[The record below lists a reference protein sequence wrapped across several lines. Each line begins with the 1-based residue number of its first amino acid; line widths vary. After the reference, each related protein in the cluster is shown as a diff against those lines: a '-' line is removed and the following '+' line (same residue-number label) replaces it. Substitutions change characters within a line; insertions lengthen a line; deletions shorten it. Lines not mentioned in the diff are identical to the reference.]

1 MKILCIGYRD
11 WAINIYKNIK
21 FKNKKIQVLIKKKN
35 LNFKDI
41 KKINPDL
48 VLYYGWSNFINK
60 NIYKNF
66 FCLMLHPSDLPKF
79 RGGSPLQ
86 NQIINSIE
94 KSAVTIFKINKDLDG
109 GPILKKHYLSL
120 KGSIYDIFNRL
131 EKIGTKLTNEII
143 KGNYKLRNQ
152 NLKNTKIYK
161 RLKPHQSEIKIS
173 ELLNKDS
180 KYLYNKIRMLEDPY
194 PNAFIKTKD
203 KKKLYL
209 KKACL

>member
-48 VLYYGWSNFINK
+48 VLYYGWSSFINK

-120 KGSIYDIFNRL
+120 KGSISNIFSRL

-143 KGNYKLRNQ
+143 KGNYKLHNQ

-161 RLKPHQSEIKIS
+161 RLKPQQSEIKIS
-173 ELLNKDS
+173 DLLNKDS

-209 KKACL
+209 KKASL